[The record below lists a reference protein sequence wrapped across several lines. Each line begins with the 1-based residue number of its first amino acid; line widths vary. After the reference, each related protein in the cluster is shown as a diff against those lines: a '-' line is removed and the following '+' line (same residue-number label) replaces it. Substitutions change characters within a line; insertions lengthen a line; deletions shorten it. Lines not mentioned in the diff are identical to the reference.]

1 MRKIKPP
8 PSGSGGKR
16 KAYYLEEAMQFC
28 LPYIKTS
35 APPSSG
41 NLPSVPLYSTGDDE
55 GVGSAETPQDSD
67 SQLDISVLVPPQT
80 SQTIP
85 SNTSVLPVS
94 QGCTSEPFQ
103 DTSIPRTQFSSQRKT
118 NLASRNRSAAEADR
132 SVAEYFKAKKAKI
145 QAIETTSSKTIDRQ
159 ESLKMYLLS
168 LLPEL
173 EELNDAQIK
182 LFKRRV
188 FSLIDEISTS
198 SQHQP
203 EISTFHTLLS
213 PQSDSSHLSQTSTHS
228 HATEFYHNFS
238 QNL

>member
-80 SQTIP
+80 SQTI
-85 SNTSVLPVS
+85 T
-94 QGCTSEPFQ
+94 
-103 DTSIPRTQFSSQRKT
+103 
-118 NLASRNRSAAEADR
+118 
-132 SVAEYFKAKKAKI
+132 
-145 QAIETTSSKTIDRQ
+145 
-159 ESLKMYLLS
+159 
-168 LLPEL
+168 
-173 EELNDAQIK
+173 
-182 LFKRRV
+182 
-188 FSLIDEISTS
+188 
-198 SQHQP
+198 
-203 EISTFHTLLS
+203 
-213 PQSDSSHLSQTSTHS
+213 
-228 HATEFYHNFS
+228 
-238 QNL
+238 